1 MAACDASAMI
11 AEFYAD
17 ASQTCLEMPHMTT
30 GQRKETK
37 KLLEA
42 YPELRCE
49 SYGFGAER
57 CLHLFKESHSAA
69 EAEISRSM
77 SPLGISTRIK
87 DAFVD
92 LLDDNIFG
100 DKPITLRSWQ
110 EHSEGTGLDVDPTV
124 ELASPMKMGVDSFG
138 GPIQFFAQELK
149 TFSDSRPELI
159 LPLTAENLQVRNTFI
174 HMCEAS
180 ADERVVQSMPH
191 GMFKQ
196 CLLSEAA
203 EAFGGTFF
211 CDTPTSA
218 GGDTPGLSDSD
229 ADVAVDH
236 SGQSPPLKAGA
247 LVLVEGLVKL
257 PAYNGRSAV
266 VEDWDEVTGRYSVL
280 ISCPSGCQQAKVK
293 AGNLRAI
300 ARCSR

>member
-1 MAACDASAMI
+1 MAACDASTMI
-11 AEFYAD
+11 AEFSAD

-42 YPELRCE
+42 YPELRCV

-57 CLHLFKESHSAA
+57 CLHLFKESHPAA

-100 DKPITLRSWQ
+100 DKPITLQSWQ
-110 EHSEGTGLDVDPTV
+110 EHSDGTGLDVDPTV
-124 ELASPMKMGVDSFG
+124 GLASPKKMGVDSFD
-138 GPIQFFAQELK
+138 GPIQISAQE
-149 TFSDSRPELI
+149 FSPELI

-174 HMCEAS
+174 HMCEAP

-229 ADVAVDH
+229 ADVVVDH

-247 LVLVEGLVKL
+247 HVLVEGLVKL

-266 VEDWDEVTGRYSVL
+266 VENWDEVTGRYSVL

-300 ARCSR
+300 ARCPC

>member
-1 MAACDASAMI
+1 MI
-11 AEFYAD
+11 ADFSTD

-37 KLLEA
+37 KILEA
-42 YPELRCE
+42 YPELRCV

-57 CLHLFKESHSAA
+57 CLHLFKESHQAA

-92 LLDDNIFG
+92 LLDDDIFREG
-100 DKPITLRSWQ
+100 PITLPPWQ
-110 EHSEGTGLDVDPTV
+110 EHSEGTGLDFDPTI
-124 ELASPMKMGVDSFG
+124 ELASPKKMGVDSFG
-138 GPIQFFAQELK
+138 EPIPVLGQDLK
-149 TFSDSRPELI
+149 TFSDLRPELI

-180 ADERVVQSMPH
+180 VDERIVQSMPH

-211 CDTPTSA
+211 CDTPTST
-218 GGDTPGLSDSD
+218 GGDAPGLSDSD
-229 ADVAVDH
+229 ADVHVDH

-247 LVLVEGLVKL
+247 LVVVEGLVKL
-257 PAYNGRSAV
+257 PAYNGRTAV
-266 VEDWDEVTGRYSVL
+266 VEDWDEVTERYSVL
-280 ISCPSGCQQAKVK
+280 ISCPRGCQQAKVK

-300 ARCSR
+300 ARCPR